1 MGEVTND
8 DLDEIVGCISR
19 VQRTRKLIDV
29 TKIKMEIEAR
39 LEMMPAEDLSLEMKA
54 DL

>member
-8 DLDEIVGCISR
+8 DLDEIVACISR
-19 VQRTRKLIDV
+19 VERTRKLIDV

-39 LEMMPAEDLSLEMKA
+39 FEMMPAEDLTLEMKP